1 MDQHTPPRRRW
12 TNAEVVICPTAI
24 LAEQLSPTALRLWI
38 ALAQFANDE
47 RQCWPSRRRL
57 LSMMPPSTARST
69 LRRARAELEA
79 AHLLEVEVRTDART
93 GRNTTPLYTLMVP
106 VGEGG
111 ETASGEGGQTAPP
124 VGGETAPPKNL
135 TIEPEQIEEVVDE
148 VRIVFDAWVEATAKD
163 PDRTRLDQKRRRT
176 ISRALEAHPVED
188 VLDAVVG
195 WRHEPFYCGENDR
208 GRAFNDLGLLLRDAE
223 HVERFRDLARQEATK
238 VEPVNPNERRNS
250 DGVVTHRW
258 SMGAGWMTIGGSG

>member
-1 MDQHTPPRRRW
+1 M
-12 TNAEVVICPTAI
+12 
-24 LAEQLSPTALRLWI
+24 
-38 ALAQFANDE
+38 
-47 RQCWPSRRRL
+47 
-57 LSMMPPSTARST
+57 
-69 LRRARAELEA
+69 
-79 AHLLEVEVRTDART
+79 
-93 GRNTTPLYTLMVP
+93 
-106 VGEGG
+106 
-111 ETASGEGGQTAPP
+111 
-124 VGGETAPPKNL
+124 
-135 TIEPEQIEEVVDE
+135 
-148 VRIVFDAWVEATAKD
+148 EATGKD
-163 PDRTRLDQKRRRT
+163 PGRTRLDQKRRRT